1 MTSPSIR
8 RGNRGLA
15 GALAVLALAAG
26 GLITAA
32 APAGAASASASRSA
46 APAVVDCDPVGTVF
60 ANPLTVAAGGQV
72 TVSWSTRMTTG
83 CNPPITRISMSGP
96 GFNGDE
102 TVGRSGSRTVTV
114 FQSGIAVW
122 TLSASSAFGET
133 ELASASTHV
142 TP

>member
-8 RGNRGLA
+8 HRNRGLA

-32 APAGAASASASRSA
+32 APAGAASASRSA
-46 APAVVDCDPVGTVF
+46 SPAVVECDPVGTVF

-114 FQSGIAVW
+114 FQSGVAVW
-122 TLSASSAFGET
+122 TLSASSPFGET

>member
-1 MTSPSIR
+1 MPSPSIR
-8 RGNRGLA
+8 PGNRGLA
-15 GALAVLALAAG
+15 GVLAVLALAAG

-32 APAGAASASASRSA
+32 APAGATSASRPAS
-46 APAVVDCDPVGTVF
+46 PAVVDCDPVGTVS

-72 TVSWSTRMTTG
+72 TVSWSTRNTTG

-122 TLSASSAFGET
+122 TLSASSPFGET
-133 ELASASTHV
+133 ELASRSATV